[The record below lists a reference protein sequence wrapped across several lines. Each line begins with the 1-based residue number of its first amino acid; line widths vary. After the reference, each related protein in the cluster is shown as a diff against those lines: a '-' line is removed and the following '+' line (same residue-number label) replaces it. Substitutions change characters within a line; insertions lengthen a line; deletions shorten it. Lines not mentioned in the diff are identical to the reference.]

1 MASPFALVTGEQIL
15 SINEAAVPK
24 NNEMTTR

>member
-1 MASPFALVTGEQIL
+1 MASRFALVTEEQIL
-15 SINEAAVPK
+15 LKNEAAVPK